1 MLDFLN
7 EMLGFFIE
15 AIAFPIEL
23 SFPKNIWQMA
33 LMVKLFEQ

>member
-23 SFPKNIWQMA
+23 SFPKIYGRW
-33 LMVKLFEQ
+33 L